1 MNNVELL
8 QQTYQNFAIG
18 NVEAVLVVFHPE
30 IEWSG
35 SKGFPYIP
43 DDAPLV
49 GPNAVVQNVF
59 ARIPEFYESFTIDIQ
74 ELFGSEDKVVMKGYY
89 KGVYKPTG
97 KEFKAN
103 AAHIWT
109 VKNGKITGFFQAV
122 DTAVITIYLPQKIH

>member
-8 QQTYQNFAIG
+8 QHTYQNFAIG
-18 NVEAVLVVFHPE
+18 NVEAVLAAFHPE

-43 DDAPLV
+43 DDVPLV

-89 KGVYKPTG
+89 KGVYKASG

-109 VKNGKITGFFQAV
+109 VKNGKITGYFQAV
-122 DTAVITIYLPQKIH
+122 DTAVIVTP